1 LLIWSRQ
8 RSVLVDVDF
17 TLDAKETGPTLALEA
32 FERIRASAA
41 VLARLDSAVVDI
53 VLAVFPSETQW
64 AKALVIAFNI
74 LALTSVE
81 TRVGRAFIHLGSAV
95 GTGPARLAD
104 AQGVKVAIDALAVI
118 AAGRRLAKIN
128 FSFATFAGEAGGA
141 GATEIVNEIRTV
153 AAQQARRFGA
163 VVHILVAEGALPSS
177 RTGALEAA
185 LFERNAL
192 GRVGARIFGARI
204 QGAAAVGP
212 GVARPAETSELT
224 LSRLVLTHGA
234 VVTGGGVATRL
245 FVLTLEAGIAWRA
258 GAEVAL
264 LLIATRSAIVARL
277 GGAVVDVDFAKAS
290 AESGRTVAIGHVSLS

>member
-1 LLIWSRQ
+1 VIFVDLVQAAISADRIARVVQ
-8 RSVLVDVDF
+8 ALVDVDF

-128 FSFATFAGEAGGA
+128 FSFTTFAGEASGA
-141 GATEIVNEIRTV
+141 GATEIVNEIRAV
-153 AAQQARRFGA
+153 AA
-163 VVHILVAEGALPSS
+163 
-177 RTGALEAA
+177 
-185 LFERNAL
+185 
-192 GRVGARIFGARI
+192 
-204 QGAAAVGP
+204 
-212 GVARPAETSELT
+212 
-224 LSRLVLTHGA
+224 
-234 VVTGGGVATRL
+234 
-245 FVLTLEAGIAWRA
+245 
-258 GAEVAL
+258 
-264 LLIATRSAIVARL
+264 
-277 GGAVVDVDFAKAS
+277 
-290 AESGRTVAIGHVSLS
+290 